1 MNGVQRSFLGGPSRT
16 YCHVVLPCCTL
27 LPAIPNLLYP
37 TPALTPQ
44 ALMYVCPNEAL
55 AMIVGLGST
64 FILDLFDGYV
74 IA

>member
-1 MNGVQRSFLGGPSRT
+1 MGEVCMCGSTAREA
-16 YCHVVLPCCTL
+16 CTL
-27 LPAIPNLLYP
+27 PAVPYCP
-37 TPALTPQ
+37 PQ

>member
-1 MNGVQRSFLGGPSRT
+1 MLPNGEFFRGG
-16 YCHVVLPCCTL
+16 LPAVL
-27 LPAIPNLLYP
+27 LPAIPSLLYSTCCDLLLYP
-37 TPALTPQ
+37 TPTLTPQ